1 MNVIG
6 GASVNYQALYRM
18 FRPQAFSDVVGQEHV
33 TKTLRNAIS
42 KGKQSH
48 AYIFSGPRGTGKT
61 SIAKVFAKA
70 INCLNSDNGEP
81 CNECAICKGIT
92 QGTNSD
98 IIEIDAASNNGVDEI
113 RNIRDK
119 VKYAPS
125 ESKYKVYI
133 IDEVHMLTTGAFNA
147 LLKTLEEPPAHAIF
161 ILATTEPHKIPPT
174 IISRAQRFD
183 FKSINHD
190 QIVER
195 LKFVAEEQQIDYD
208 DAALDFVAKASE
220 GGMRDA
226 LSIMDQAIAFGDD
239 HLTLQDAL
247 NVTGSVDD
255 EALNK
260 LFSQIIDGDVKSA
273 FSTYHQFVADGKEV
287 NRLINDMIYFVRD
300 TIMNKTADASTEY
313 DALMH
318 FELETLYQMID
329 IINDTLVSIRFSV
342 NQNVHFEVLLV
353 KLSEMVKEQPQ
364 TIQNVA
370 TTSVASEPNNDVL
383 LQRMEQ
389 LENELKTLKTQGVTT
404 QTAQP
409 AKPQPSNR
417 GSKSKNIFSMQQ
429 ITKVLDKA
437 NKEDIKLL
445 KDHWEEVVDHAKNND
460 MKSLVSL
467 LQNSE
472 PVAASETHVLI
483 KFEEEIHCEIVNKN
497 DEKRENIE
505 NVVCNIIDKSVKV
518 VGVPSDQWMRVRS
531 EYLQNRKS
539 NDGATS
545 NNDDESQQA
554 TETEEVDVVQKAKDL
569 FGENTVNVID
579 EE

>member
-1 MNVIG
+1 MLNVIG
-6 GASVNYQALYRM
+6 GVKVNYQALYRM
-18 FRPQAFSDVVGQEHV
+18 FRPQSFEDVVGQEHV

-70 INCLNSDNGEP
+70 INCLERSDGEP
-81 CNECAICKGIT
+81 CNECAICTGIT
-92 QGTNSD
+92 RGTNSD
-98 IIEIDAASNNGVDEI
+98 VIEIDAASNNGVDEI

-125 ESKYKVYI
+125 ESKFKVYI

-183 FKSINHD
+183 FKAISHD
-190 QIVER
+190 EIVER
-195 LKFVAEEQQIDYD
+195 LQFVADAQDIEYD
-208 DAALDFVAKASE
+208 NAALDFIAKASE

-247 NVTGSVDD
+247 NVTGSVDAQ
-255 EALNK
+255 ALNDLLK
-260 LFSQIIDGDVKSA
+260 EIVEGDVKTA
-273 FSTYHQFVADGKEV
+273 FSTYHQFIAQGKEV

-300 TIMNKTADASTEY
+300 TIMNKTSNIESEY

-318 FELETLYQMID
+318 FDLETLYKMID
-329 IINDTLVSIRFSV
+329 VINDTLVSIRFSV
-342 NQNVHFEVLLV
+342 NQSVHFEVLLV
-353 KLSEMVKEQPQ
+353 KIAEMIKGESENVQ
-364 TIQNVA
+364 TVA
-370 TTSVASEPNNDVL
+370 TTSVASEPNNEVL

-389 LENELKTLKTQGVTT
+389 LENELKTLKSQGVVTNN
-404 QTAQP
+404 
-409 AKPQPSNR
+409 AKPQAKKTA
-417 GSKSKNIFSMQQ
+417 SKGTQSKNAFSMQQ
-429 ITKVLDKA
+429 IAKVLDKA
-437 NKEDIKLL
+437 NKEDIKQL
-445 KDHWEEVVDHAKNND
+445 KDHWQEVIDHAKSND

-483 KFEEEIHCEIVNKN
+483 KFEEEIHCEIVNKD

-505 NVVCNIIDKSVKV
+505 NVVCNIIDKTVKV
-518 VGVPSDQWMRVRS
+518 VGVPADQWMRVRT
-531 EYLQNRKS
+531 EYLQNRKQS
-539 NDGATS
+539 TSAEENRTATTAS
-545 NNDDESQQA
+545 P
-554 TETEEVDVVQKAKDL
+554 EEVDVVQKAKDL

>member
-6 GASVNYQALYRM
+6 GAKVNYQALYRM
-18 FRPQAFSDVVGQEHV
+18 FRPQSFEDVVGQEHV

-70 INCLNSDNGEP
+70 INCLERSDGEP
-81 CNECAICKGIT
+81 CNECAICTGIT
-92 QGTNSD
+92 RGTNSD
-98 IIEIDAASNNGVDEI
+98 VIEIDAASNNGVDEI

-125 ESKYKVYI
+125 ESKFKVYI

-183 FKSINHD
+183 FKAISHD
-190 QIVER
+190 EIVER
-195 LKFVAEEQQIDYD
+195 LQFVADNQEIEYD
-208 DAALDFVAKASE
+208 HGALDFIAKASE

-226 LSIMDQAIAFGDD
+226 LSIMDQAIAFGDE

-247 NVTGSVDD
+247 NVTGSVDAQ
-255 EALNK
+255 ALNDLLK
-260 LFSQIIDGDVKSA
+260 EVVEGDVKTA
-273 FSTYHQFVADGKEV
+273 FSTYHQFIAQGKEV

-300 TIMNKTADASTEY
+300 TIMNKTSNMDSEY

-318 FELETLYQMID
+318 FDLDTLYKMID
-329 IINDTLVSIRFSV
+329 VINDTLVSIRFSV
-342 NQNVHFEVLLV
+342 NQSVHFEVLLV
-353 KLSEMVKEQPQ
+353 KIAEMIKGEPENVQ
-364 TIQNVA
+364 TVA
-370 TTSVASEPNNDVL
+370 TTSVASEPNNEVL

-389 LENELKTLKTQGVTT
+389 LENELKTLKSQGVV
-404 QTAQP
+404 ANS
-409 AKPQPSNR
+409 AKPQAKKTA
-417 GSKSKNIFSMQQ
+417 SKGPQSKNAFSMQQ
-429 ITKVLDKA
+429 IAKVLDKA
-437 NKEDIKLL
+437 NKEDIKQL
-445 KDHWEEVVDHAKNND
+445 KDHWQEVIDHAKSND

-483 KFEEEIHCEIVNKN
+483 KFEEEIHCEIVNKD

-505 NVVCNIIDKSVKV
+505 NVVCNIIDKTVKV
-518 VGVPSDQWMRVRS
+518 VGVPADQWMRVRT
-531 EYLQNRKS
+531 EYLQNRKQGTS
-539 NDGATS
+539 AEENRTATTTS
-545 NNDDESQQA
+545 PED
-554 TETEEVDVVQKAKDL
+554 VDVVQKAKDL

>member
-1 MNVIG
+1 M
-6 GASVNYQALYRM
+6 NYQALYRM
-18 FRPQAFSDVVGQEHV
+18 YRPQSFEDVVGQEHV

-42 KGKQSH
+42 KEKQSH

-70 INCLNSDNGEP
+70 INCLNSTDGEP
-81 CNECAICKGIT
+81 CNECRICKGIT

-98 IIEIDAASNNGVDEI
+98 VIEIDAASNNGVDEI

-183 FKSINHD
+183 FKAISLD

-195 LKFVAEEQQIDYD
+195 LKFVADAQQIECEDE
-208 DAALDFVAKASE
+208 ALAFIAKASE

-226 LSIMDQAIAFGDD
+226 LSIMDQAIAFGDGT
-239 HLTLQDAL
+239 LTLQDAL
-247 NVTGSVDD
+247 NVTGSVHD
-255 EALNK
+255 EALDH
-260 LFSQIIDGDVKSA
+260 LFDDIVQGDVQASFKK
-273 FSTYHQFVADGKEV
+273 YHQFITEGKEV

-300 TIMNKTADASTEY
+300 TIMNKTSEKDTEY
-313 DALMH
+313 RALMNL
-318 FELETLYQMID
+318 ELDMLYQMID
-329 IINDTLVSIRFSV
+329 LINDTLVSIRFSV

-353 KLSEMVKEQPQ
+353 KLAEQIKGQPQ
-364 TIQNVA
+364 VIANVA
-370 TTSVASEPNNDVL
+370 EPAQIASSPNTDVL

-389 LENELKTLKTQGVTT
+389 LEQELKTLKAQGVSVAP
-404 QTAQP
+404 AQKSSKKP
-409 AKPQPSNR
+409 AR
-417 GSKSKNIFSMQQ
+417 GIQKSKNAFSMQQ
-429 ITKVLDKA
+429 IAKVLDKA
-437 NKEDIKLL
+437 NKADIKLL
-445 KDHWEEVVDHAKNND
+445 KDHWQEVIDHAKNND
-460 MKSLVSL
+460 KKSLVSL

-472 PVAASETHVLI
+472 PVAASEDHVLV
-483 KFEEEIHCEIVNKN
+483 KFEEEIHCEIVNKD
-497 DEKRENIE
+497 DEKRSSIE
-505 NVVCNIIDKSVKV
+505 SVVCNIVNKNVKV
-518 VGVPSDQWMRVRS
+518 VGVPSDQWQRVRT
-531 EYLQNRKS
+531 EYLQNRK
-539 NDGATS
+539 NEG
-545 NNDDESQQA
+545 DDMPKQQA
-554 TETEEVDVVQKAKDL
+554 QQTDIAQKAKDL
-569 FGENTVNVID
+569 FGEETVHVID

>member
-1 MNVIG
+1 M
-6 GASVNYQALYRM
+6 NYQALYRM
-18 FRPQAFSDVVGQEHV
+18 FRPQSFNDVVGQEHV

-70 INCLNSDNGEP
+70 INCLNPHDGEP

-92 QGTNSD
+92 QGTNGD
-98 IIEIDAASNNGVDEI
+98 VIEIDAASNNGVDEI

-183 FKSINHD
+183 FKAISTE

-195 LKFVAEEQQIDYD
+195 LRFVAQEQSLDYEE
-208 DAALDFVAKASE
+208 AALEFIAKASE

-226 LSIMDQAIAFGDD
+226 LSIMDQAIAFGDE
-239 HLTLQDAL
+239 HLTLQDVL
-247 NVTGSVDD
+247 DVTGSVD
-255 EALNK
+255 EASLNE
-260 LFSQIIDGDVKSA
+260 LFNDIVNGNVKEA
-273 FSTYHQFVADGKEV
+273 FSRYHHFVSEGKEV

-300 TIMNKTADASTEY
+300 TIMNKTINEQTSY
-313 DALMH
+313 DALTQ
-318 FELETLYQMID
+318 FDLETLYHMID

-353 KLSEMVKEQPQ
+353 KLAEMVKTNPTKVE
-364 TIQNVA
+364 NVA
-370 TTSVASEPNNDVL
+370 TTPVATEPNNEVL

-389 LENELKTLKTQGVTT
+389 LENELKTLKAQGISQSNKKHT
-404 QTAQP
+404 QTTTH
-409 AKPQPSNR
+409 SR
-417 GSKSKNIFSMQQ
+417 SKRQSKAAFSMTQ
-429 ITKVLDKA
+429 IAKVLDEA
-437 NKEDIKLL
+437 NKEDIQLL
-445 KDHWEEVVDHAKNND
+445 KEHWQEVIDYAKSND
-460 MKSLVSL
+460 KKSLVSL
-467 LQNSE
+467 LQNSI
-472 PVAASETHVLI
+472 PVAASRKRVLI
-483 KFEEEIHCEIVNKN
+483 QFDEEIHCEIVNK
-497 DEKRENIE
+497 DEEKRKNIE
-505 NVVCNIIDKSVKV
+505 NVVCNIIDKNVEV

-531 EYLQNRKS
+531 EYINHRKQNDHHSSESTKD
-539 NDGATS
+539 NTKEETS
-545 NNDDESQQA
+545 DIA
-554 TETEEVDVVQKAKDL
+554 QKARDL
-569 FGENTVNVID
+569 FGEDTVNIID
-579 EE
+579 E

>member
-1 MNVIG
+1 MLNVIG
-6 GASVNYQALYRM
+6 GAKVNYQALYRM
-18 FRPQAFSDVVGQEHV
+18 FRPQSFEDVVGQEHV

-70 INCLNSDNGEP
+70 INCLERSDGEP
-81 CNECAICKGIT
+81 CNECAICTGIT
-92 QGTNSD
+92 RGTNSD
-98 IIEIDAASNNGVDEI
+98 VIEIDAASNNGVDEI

-125 ESKYKVYI
+125 ESKFKVYI

-183 FKSINHD
+183 FKAISHD
-190 QIVER
+190 EIVER
-195 LKFVAEEQQIDYD
+195 LQFVADNQEIEYD
-208 DAALDFVAKASE
+208 HAALDFIAKASE

-226 LSIMDQAIAFGDD
+226 LSIMDQAIAFGDE

-247 NVTGSVDD
+247 NVTGSVDAQ
-255 EALNK
+255 ALNDLLK
-260 LFSQIIDGDVKSA
+260 EVVEGDVKTA
-273 FSTYHQFVADGKEV
+273 FSTYHQFIAQGKEV

-300 TIMNKTADASTEY
+300 TIMNKTSNMDSEY

-318 FELETLYQMID
+318 FDLDTLYKMID
-329 IINDTLVSIRFSV
+329 VINDTLVSIRFSV
-342 NQNVHFEVLLV
+342 NQSVHFEVLLV
-353 KLSEMVKEQPQ
+353 KIAEMIKGEPENVQ
-364 TIQNVA
+364 TVA
-370 TTSVASEPNNDVL
+370 TTSVASEPNNEVL

-389 LENELKTLKTQGVTT
+389 LENELKTLKSQGVV
-404 QTAQP
+404 ANS
-409 AKPQPSNR
+409 AKPQAKKTA
-417 GSKSKNIFSMQQ
+417 SKGPQSKNAFSMQQ
-429 ITKVLDKA
+429 IAKVLDKA
-437 NKEDIKLL
+437 NKEDIKQL
-445 KDHWEEVVDHAKNND
+445 KDHWQEVIDHAKSND

-483 KFEEEIHCEIVNKN
+483 KFEEEIHCEIVNKD

-505 NVVCNIIDKSVKV
+505 NVVCNIIDKTVKV
-518 VGVPSDQWMRVRS
+518 VGVPADQWMRVRT
-531 EYLQNRKS
+531 EYLQNRKQGTS
-539 NDGATS
+539 AEENRTATTTS
-545 NNDDESQQA
+545 PED
-554 TETEEVDVVQKAKDL
+554 VDVVQKAKDL

>member
-1 MNVIG
+1 M
-6 GASVNYQALYRM
+6 NYQALYRM
-18 FRPQAFSDVVGQEHV
+18 FRPQSFEDVVGQEHV

-70 INCLNSDNGEP
+70 INCLERSDGEP
-81 CNECAICKGIT
+81 CNECAICTGIT
-92 QGTNSD
+92 RGTNSD
-98 IIEIDAASNNGVDEI
+98 VIEIDAASNNGVDEI

-125 ESKYKVYI
+125 ESKFKVYI

-183 FKSINHD
+183 FKAISHD
-190 QIVER
+190 EIVER
-195 LKFVAEEQQIDYD
+195 LQFVADAQDIEYD
-208 DAALDFVAKASE
+208 NAALDFIAKASE

-247 NVTGSVDD
+247 NVTGSVDAQ
-255 EALNK
+255 ALNDLLK
-260 LFSQIIDGDVKSA
+260 EVVEGDVKTA
-273 FSTYHQFVADGKEV
+273 FSTYHQFIAQGKEV

-300 TIMNKTADASTEY
+300 TIMNKTSNIETEY

-318 FELETLYQMID
+318 FDLETLYKMID
-329 IINDTLVSIRFSV
+329 VINDTLVSIRFSV
-342 NQNVHFEVLLV
+342 NQSVHFEVLLV
-353 KLSEMVKEQPQ
+353 KIAEMIKGESENVQ
-364 TIQNVA
+364 TVA
-370 TTSVASEPNNDVL
+370 TTSVASEPNNEVL

-389 LENELKTLKTQGVTT
+389 LENELKTLKSQGVV
-404 QTAQP
+404 ANN
-409 AKPQPSNR
+409 AKPQAKKTA
-417 GSKSKNIFSMQQ
+417 SKGTQSKNAFSMQQ
-429 ITKVLDKA
+429 IAKVLDKA
-437 NKEDIKLL
+437 NKEDIKQL
-445 KDHWEEVVDHAKNND
+445 KDHWQEVIDHAKSND

-483 KFEEEIHCEIVNKN
+483 KFEEEIHCEIVNKD

-505 NVVCNIIDKSVKV
+505 NVVCNIIDKAVKV
-518 VGVPSDQWMRVRS
+518 VGVPADQWMRVRT
-531 EYLQNRKS
+531 EYLQNRKQS
-539 NDGATS
+539 TS
-545 NNDDESQQA
+545 AEENRTTTTASP
-554 TETEEVDVVQKAKDL
+554 EEVDVVQKAKDL

>member
-1 MNVIG
+1 M
-6 GASVNYQALYRM
+6 NYQALYRM
-18 FRPQAFSDVVGQEHV
+18 YRPQSFEDVVGQEHV

-42 KGKQSH
+42 KEKQSH

-70 INCLNSDNGEP
+70 INCLNSTDGEP
-81 CNECAICKGIT
+81 CNECHICKGIT

-98 IIEIDAASNNGVDEI
+98 VIEIDAASNNGVDEI

-183 FKSINHD
+183 FKAISLD

-195 LKFVAEEQQIDYD
+195 LKFVADAQQIECEDE
-208 DAALDFVAKASE
+208 ALAFIAKASE

-226 LSIMDQAIAFGDD
+226 LSIMDQAIAFGDGT
-239 HLTLQDAL
+239 LTLQDAL
-247 NVTGSVDD
+247 NVTGSVHD
-255 EALNK
+255 EALDP
-260 LFSQIIDGDVKSA
+260 LFDDIVQGDVQASFKK
-273 FSTYHQFVADGKEV
+273 YHQFITEGKEV

-300 TIMNKTADASTEY
+300 TIMNKTSEKDTEY
-313 DALMH
+313 RALMNL
-318 FELETLYQMID
+318 ELDMLYQMID
-329 IINDTLVSIRFSV
+329 LINDTLVSIRFSV

-353 KLSEMVKEQPQ
+353 KLAEQIKGQPQ
-364 TIQNVA
+364 VIANVA
-370 TTSVASEPNNDVL
+370 EPAQIASSPNTDVL

-389 LENELKTLKTQGVTT
+389 LEQELKTLKAQGVSVAPV
-404 QTAQP
+404 QKSSKKP
-409 AKPQPSNR
+409 AR
-417 GSKSKNIFSMQQ
+417 GIQKSKNAFSMQQ
-429 ITKVLDKA
+429 IAKVLDKA
-437 NKEDIKLL
+437 NKADIKLL
-445 KDHWEEVVDHAKNND
+445 KDHWQEVIDHAKNND
-460 MKSLVSL
+460 KKSLVSL

-472 PVAASETHVLI
+472 PVAASEDHVLV
-483 KFEEEIHCEIVNKN
+483 KFEEEIHCEIVNKD
-497 DEKRENIE
+497 DEKRSSIE
-505 NVVCNIIDKSVKV
+505 SVVCNIVNKNVKV
-518 VGVPSDQWMRVRS
+518 VGVPSDQWQRVRT
-531 EYLQNRKS
+531 EYLQNRK
-539 NDGATS
+539 NEG
-545 NNDDESQQA
+545 DDMPKQQA
-554 TETEEVDVVQKAKDL
+554 QQTDIAQKAKDL
-569 FGENTVNVID
+569 FGEETVHVID

>member
-1 MNVIG
+1 M
-6 GASVNYQALYRM
+6 NYQALYRM
-18 FRPQAFSDVVGQEHV
+18 YRPQSFDDVVGQEHV

-70 INCLNSDNGEP
+70 INCTNSSDGEP

-98 IIEIDAASNNGVDEI
+98 VIEIDAASNNGVDEI

-125 ESKYKVYI
+125 ESKYKIYI

-183 FKSINHD
+183 FKAISLN
-190 QIVER
+190 QIVDR
-195 LKFVAEEQQIDYD
+195 LKYVADSQSLPYD
-208 DAALDFVAKASE
+208 DEALEFIAKASE

-226 LSIMDQAIAFGDD
+226 LSIMDQAIAFGDE

-247 NVTGSVDD
+247 NVTGSVD
-255 EALNK
+255 EASLNE
-260 LFSQIIDGDVKSA
+260 LFKDIVEGDVKES
-273 FSTYHQFVADGKEV
+273 FNRYHQFVTEGKEV

-300 TIMNKTADASTEY
+300 TIMNKTSNQDVEY
-313 DALMH
+313 DALIH
-318 FELETLYQMID
+318 FDLDTLYRMID

-342 NQNVHFEVLLV
+342 NQSVHFEVLLV
-353 KLSEMVKEQPQ
+353 KLAEMIKAKPETV
-364 TIQNVA
+364 QNVA
-370 TTSVASEPNNDVL
+370 TTQVATEPNNDVL

-389 LENELKTLKTQGVTT
+389 LEQELKTLKSQGVATSGQT
-404 QTAQP
+404 QQP
-409 AKPQPSNR
+409 KKPVRSQQR
-417 GSKSKNIFSMQQ
+417 SKNAFSMQQ
-429 ITKVLDKA
+429 IAKVLDKA
-437 NKEDIKLL
+437 NKDDIKLL
-445 KDHWEEVVDHAKNND
+445 KNHWQEVIDHAKNND
-460 MKSLVSL
+460 KKSLVSL

-472 PVAASETHVLI
+472 PVAASEDHVLV
-483 KFEEEIHCEIVNKN
+483 KFEEEIHCEIVNKD
-497 DEKRENIE
+497 DEKRNNIE
-505 NVVCNIIDKSVKV
+505 SVVCNIVNKTVKV
-518 VGVPSDQWMRVRS
+518 VGVPSDQWLRVRA
-531 EYLQNRKS
+531 EYLQNRKQ
-539 NDGATS
+539 DQHHEA
-545 NNDDESQQA
+545 
-554 TETEEVDVVQKAKDL
+554 EENEKEPEQEDIAQKAKDL
-569 FGENTVNVID
+569 FGEETVHMID
-579 EE
+579 E

>member
-1 MNVIG
+1 M
-6 GASVNYQALYRM
+6 NYQALYRM
-18 FRPQAFSDVVGQEHV
+18 FRPQSFEDVVGQEHV

-70 INCLNSDNGEP
+70 INCLERSDGEP
-81 CNECAICKGIT
+81 CNECAICTGIT
-92 QGTNSD
+92 RGTNSD
-98 IIEIDAASNNGVDEI
+98 VIEIDAASNNGVDEI

-125 ESKYKVYI
+125 ESKFKVYI

-183 FKSINHD
+183 FKAISHD
-190 QIVER
+190 EIVER
-195 LKFVAEEQQIDYD
+195 LQFVADNQEIEYD
-208 DAALDFVAKASE
+208 HAALDFIAKASE

-226 LSIMDQAIAFGDD
+226 LSIMDQAIAFGDE

-247 NVTGSVDD
+247 NVTGSVDAQ
-255 EALNK
+255 ALNDLLK
-260 LFSQIIDGDVKSA
+260 EVVEGDVKTA
-273 FSTYHQFVADGKEV
+273 FSTYHQFIAQGKEV

-300 TIMNKTADASTEY
+300 TIMNKTSNMDSEY

-318 FELETLYQMID
+318 FDLDTLYKMID
-329 IINDTLVSIRFSV
+329 VINDTLVSIRFSV
-342 NQNVHFEVLLV
+342 NQSVHFEVLLV
-353 KLSEMVKEQPQ
+353 KIAEMIKGEPENVQ
-364 TIQNVA
+364 TVA
-370 TTSVASEPNNDVL
+370 TTSVASEPNNEVL

-389 LENELKTLKTQGVTT
+389 LENELKTLKSQGVV
-404 QTAQP
+404 ANS
-409 AKPQPSNR
+409 AKPQAKKTA
-417 GSKSKNIFSMQQ
+417 SKGPQSKNAFSMQQ
-429 ITKVLDKA
+429 IAKVLDKA
-437 NKEDIKLL
+437 NKEDIKQL
-445 KDHWEEVVDHAKNND
+445 KDHWQEVIDHAKSND

-483 KFEEEIHCEIVNKN
+483 KFEEEIHCEIVNKD

-505 NVVCNIIDKSVKV
+505 NVVCNIIDKTVKV
-518 VGVPSDQWMRVRS
+518 VGVPADQWMRVRT
-531 EYLQNRKS
+531 EYLQNRKQGTS
-539 NDGATS
+539 AEENRTATTTS
-545 NNDDESQQA
+545 PED
-554 TETEEVDVVQKAKDL
+554 VDVVQKAKDL

>member
-1 MNVIG
+1 M
-6 GASVNYQALYRM
+6 NYQALYRM
-18 FRPQAFSDVVGQEHV
+18 FRPQSFSDVVGQEHV

-70 INCLNSDNGEP
+70 INCLNPHDGEP

-92 QGTNSD
+92 QGTNGD
-98 IIEIDAASNNGVDEI
+98 VIEIDAASNNGVDEI

-183 FKSINHD
+183 FKAISTE

-195 LKFVAEEQQIDYD
+195 LRFVAQEQSLDYEE
-208 DAALDFVAKASE
+208 AALEFIAKASE

-226 LSIMDQAIAFGDD
+226 LSIMDQAIAFGDE
-239 HLTLQDAL
+239 HLTLQDVL
-247 NVTGSVDD
+247 DVTGSVD
-255 EALNK
+255 EASLNE
-260 LFSQIIDGDVKSA
+260 LFNDIVNGNVKEA
-273 FSTYHQFVADGKEV
+273 FSRYHHFVSEGKEV

-300 TIMNKTADASTEY
+300 TIMNKTINEQTSY
-313 DALMH
+313 DALTQ
-318 FELETLYQMID
+318 FDLETLYYMID

-353 KLSEMVKEQPQ
+353 KLAEMVKTNPTKVE
-364 TIQNVA
+364 NVA
-370 TTSVASEPNNDVL
+370 TTPVATEPNNEVL

-389 LENELKTLKTQGVTT
+389 LENELKTLKAQGMSQSNNKHT
-404 QTAQP
+404 QTHTH
-409 AKPQPSNR
+409 SR
-417 GSKSKNIFSMQQ
+417 SKRQSKAAFSMTQ
-429 ITKVLDKA
+429 IAKVLDEA
-437 NKEDIKLL
+437 NKEDIQLL
-445 KDHWEEVVDHAKNND
+445 KEHWQEVIDYAKSND
-460 MKSLVSL
+460 KKSLVSL
-467 LQNSE
+467 LQNSI
-472 PVAASETHVLI
+472 PVAASRKRVLI
-483 KFEEEIHCEIVNKN
+483 QFDEEIHCEIVNK
-497 DEKRENIE
+497 DEEKRKNIE
-505 NVVCNIIDKSVKV
+505 NVVCNIIDKNVEV

-531 EYLQNRKS
+531 EYINHRKQNDHHSSESTKD
-539 NDGATS
+539 NTKEETS
-545 NNDDESQQA
+545 DI
-554 TETEEVDVVQKAKDL
+554 VQKAKDL
-569 FGENTVNVID
+569 FGEDTVNIID
-579 EE
+579 E

>member
-1 MNVIG
+1 M
-6 GASVNYQALYRM
+6 NYQALYRM
-18 FRPQAFSDVVGQEHV
+18 FRPQSFSDVVGQEHV

-70 INCLNSDNGEP
+70 INCLNPHDGEP

-92 QGTNSD
+92 QGTNGD
-98 IIEIDAASNNGVDEI
+98 VIEIDAASNNGVDEI

-183 FKSINHD
+183 FKAISTE

-195 LKFVAEEQQIDYD
+195 LRFVAQEQSLDYEE
-208 DAALDFVAKASE
+208 AALEFIAKASE

-226 LSIMDQAIAFGDD
+226 LSIMDQAIAFGDE
-239 HLTLQDAL
+239 HLTLQDVL
-247 NVTGSVDD
+247 DVTGSVD
-255 EALNK
+255 EASLNE
-260 LFSQIIDGDVKSA
+260 LFNDIVNGNVKEA
-273 FSTYHQFVADGKEV
+273 FSRYHHFVSEGKEV

-300 TIMNKTADASTEY
+300 TIMNKTINEQTSY
-313 DALMH
+313 DALTQ
-318 FELETLYQMID
+318 FDLETLYHMID

-353 KLSEMVKEQPQ
+353 KLAEMVKTNPTKVE
-364 TIQNVA
+364 NVA
-370 TTSVASEPNNDVL
+370 TTPVATEPNNEVL

-389 LENELKTLKTQGVTT
+389 LENELKTLKAQGISQSNKKHTHTT
-404 QTAQP
+404 TH
-409 AKPQPSNR
+409 SR
-417 GSKSKNIFSMQQ
+417 SKRQSKAAFSMTQ
-429 ITKVLDKA
+429 IAKVLDEA
-437 NKEDIKLL
+437 NKEDIQLL
-445 KDHWEEVVDHAKNND
+445 KEHWQEVIDYAKSND
-460 MKSLVSL
+460 KKSLVSL
-467 LQNSE
+467 LQNSI
-472 PVAASETHVLI
+472 PVAASRKRVLI
-483 KFEEEIHCEIVNKN
+483 QFDEEIHCEIVNK
-497 DEKRENIE
+497 DEEKRKNIE
-505 NVVCNIIDKSVKV
+505 NVVCNIIDKNVEV

-531 EYLQNRKS
+531 EYINHRKQNDHHSSENTKD
-539 NDGATS
+539 NTKEETS
-545 NNDDESQQA
+545 DIA
-554 TETEEVDVVQKAKDL
+554 QKARDL
-569 FGENTVNVID
+569 FGEDTVNIID
-579 EE
+579 E